1 MPVERLGLTQAEWT
15 ALFLTAPAFLLS
27 RFEFALGSLALPD
40 IQASLAIPEGEL
52 SLITAIARAGAI
64 PALILALLADRSDRR
79 RMLLFTVFG
88 FALASL
94 ATAYV
99 QTPMQ
104 YAYAQALSRLF
115 TSADEVICVVIL
127 VEAARPS
134 VRGWLIGLLGV
145 ASGLGDGLAS
155 LAYGFSGSVPGEWRG
170 LFLVGAA
177 AGGMLLLWRV
187 LVRHAHAREAAPTR
201 LKFNA
206 AMKTLGEDYRS
217 RLIAICAVFALLSF
231 PYSATLSLMSK
242 HLQDVYDYSRGG
254 VAALF
259 IGAGAI
265 AILGNA
271 IAGVCADR
279 VGRKATYSAAFLVS
293 AAGFVAFYLGGAT
306 YAPYAWT
313 VALFTAFMAHVI
325 VSVYAAELFPE
336 PVRATARS
344 IAELSGVVGLT
355 LGLLLEGVLFGVFG
369 SHALAIVWL
378 WPAALLSIP
387 VMLFL
392 LPETARRELSEI
404 APDNGKSSGARA

>member
-1 MPVERLGLTQAEWT
+1 MQEEWT

-40 IQASLAIPEGEL
+40 IQASLAIPEGDL
-52 SLITAIARAGAI
+52 GLITAIARAGAI

-104 YAYAQALSRLF
+104 YAFAQALSRLF

-177 AGGMLLLWRV
+177 AGGVLLVWRMF
-187 LVRHAHAREAAPTR
+187 VRHAHAPVAAPARPTF
-201 LKFNA
+201 LA
-206 AMKTLGEDYRS
+206 ATTIIAKDYGW
-217 RLIAICAVFALLSF
+217 RLIAICAVFAISSF

-242 HLQDVYDYSRGG
+242 HLQEVYDYSRGG

-271 IAGVCADR
+271 VAGLTADR
-279 VGRKATYSAAFLVS
+279 IGRKATYAAAFLVS
-293 AAGFVAFYLGGAT
+293 TGGFIAFYLGGAR
-306 YAPYAWT
+306 YAPIAWT
-313 VALFTAFMAHVI
+313 IALFTAFMAQV
-325 VSVYAAELFPE
+325 VLSFYAAELFPE
-336 PVRATARS
+336 SVRATARS
-344 IAELSGVVGLT
+344 LAELAGVVGLM
-355 LGLLLEGVLFGVFG
+355 LGLLLEGMLFHALG
-369 SHALAIVWL
+369 SHALAIAWL
-378 WPAALLSIP
+378 WPIALLSIP
-387 VMLFL
+387 VMLFS
-392 LPETARRELSEI
+392 LPETARRDLTEI
-404 APDNGKSSGARA
+404 APERGTY